1 MPYGVV
7 KTNLYR
13 LVANSTYLHGDDM
26 APDVFP
32 RLNAH
37 GFAEDRHRGHLAR
50 FHCEQPFSER
60 RYFDPI
66 EDENVGPKQASQAY
80 SRVLCS
86 RLEILPMLF
95 IVHCGQVTSLHNVTA
110 KAYSEQ
116 VISISIQSSIRVRQ
130 HRIGR

>member
-1 MPYGVV
+1 MEILIEIKFKYDSDIVLLFFFV
-7 KTNLYR
+7 Q
-13 LVANSTYLHGDDM
+13 
-26 APDVFP
+26 
-32 RLNAH
+32 
-37 GFAEDRHRGHLAR
+37 AEDGIRDRTVTGVQTCAL
-50 FHCEQPFSER
+50 
-60 RYFDPI
+60 PI
-66 EDENVGPKQASQAY
+66 C
-80 SRVLCS
+80 RVLCS